1 MSESQLTLTRE
12 GVEHD
17 GRHTVV
23 VTLNGEIVHRD
34 ALILDRADHRRS
46 FIDALVLKLPAIEEG
61 ADVSPEMI
69 EHELM
74 GLTARRKAHE
84 KANVE
89 MSPIPAS
96 EPFPDY
102 LLPLIVRRYVVAGS
116 KARATDCSIVALP
129 ILVTLAAC
137 IGTSRKISPKPGW
150 TAPAIMWGAVVAR
163 SGAVKSVGYDLSY
176 ELLQTAE
183 ESNDREFADA
193 KKRHKASEIQHRK
206 VLKSW
211 ERSKDAG
218 SAPEGST
225 PPIAKRFL
233 VDDQT
238 IESIAL
244 LLGENPR
251 GLYLLSD
258 ELRGFFDGMGA
269 YSSGGRVGRDEAR
282 WLTLFD
288 GRAFNVDRK
297 TNRER
302 IFIPITGVSVA
313 GTIQPGTLAGV
324 VRNGQV
330 ESGLLARLLLTM
342 PTPRAKQWTDATL
355 PEKVSKAMQGVIDR
369 LKTLDHQE
377 VDGFLKPIVLPLTDE
392 ARHRFSVYVNA
403 HGIETM
409 QHDDALAA
417 AWSKLE
423 GYALRFALVDHLTR
437 WASGDPDCEH
447 DGAVGLNSIEVGIEL
462 SRWFAR
468 EAERVYQAIGVSMHQ
483 DLTGN
488 SREVDRLAE
497 WLATRGGSAT
507 EREINRGPVRYKG
520 KDKGKT
526 HIEDDCREL
535 IASGRAIWQASRKTR
550 RIVLR
555 ADSDTGDGNTSPKST
570 VQSAKVSPATTSG
583 EKVPRRRK
591 KKRSDDT
598 LPVKKRKS
606 QEVSPSPE
614 SPPPTPRKRRRR
626 KPTEPSV

>member
-1 MSESQLTLTRE
+1 MSDSQMKFTRE
-12 GVEHD
+12 GIEHD
-17 GRHTVV
+17 GRDRVD
-23 VTLNGEIVHRD
+23 VTLDGAVVHSA
-34 ALILDRADHRRS
+34 ALRLDRADHRHS
-46 FIDALVLKLPAIEEG
+46 FSKALMRKLPAIATG
-61 ADVSPEMI
+61 ADVSPETVEM
-69 EHELM
+69 EL
-74 GLTARRKAHE
+74 LRLNANRKAQAR
-84 KANVE
+84 ANGVLA
-89 MSPIPAS
+89 PIAAS
-96 EPFPDY
+96 EPFPSY
-102 LLPLIVRRYVVAGS
+102 LLPPIVRRYVVAGA

-129 ILVTLAAC
+129 MLVTVAAC
-137 IGTSRKISPKPGW
+137 IGTTRKISPKPGW

-183 ESNDREFADA
+183 ESNDREFSEA

-218 SAPEGST
+218 SAPEEST
-225 PPIAKRFL
+225 APIAKRFL

-269 YSSGGRVGRDEAR
+269 YSSGGRAGRDEAR

-355 PEKVSKAMQGVIDR
+355 PEKFSKAMQGVIDR
-369 LKTLDHQE
+369 LKTLDHQM
-377 VDGFLKPIVLPLTDE
+377 VDGFPKPIVLPLTDE
-392 ARHRFSVYVNA
+392 ARHRFSVFVNA

-447 DGAVGLNSIEVGIEL
+447 DGAVGLKSIEIGIEL
-462 SRWFAR
+462 SRWFAQ
-468 EAERVYQAIGVSMHQ
+468 EAERVYQAIGVTMSDAPAANNRHA
-483 DLTGN
+483 
-488 SREVDRLAE
+488 DRLAE
-497 WLATRGGSAT
+497 WIVTHGGSAT
-507 EREINRGPVRYKG
+507 ERKIRRGLRRYRG
-520 KDKGKT
+520 GANID
-526 HIEDDCREL
+526 DDCREL
-535 IASGRAIWQASRKTR
+535 IDSGRAVWDVLRKTR
-550 RIVLR
+550 QLTLCDVS
-555 ADSDTGDGNTSPKST
+555 ATGDGDVSMPTAASTLKSPS
-570 VQSAKVSPATTSG
+570 VPRSG
-583 EKVPRRRK
+583 DGVPRRRK
-591 KKRSDDT
+591 KEASGDT
-598 LPVKKRKS
+598 LAIPKRKRD
-606 QEVSPSPE
+606 EVAPSPE
-614 SPPPTPRKRRRR
+614 SPPPKRRKQRRR